1 MKLTREEFDYVVET
15 LKTTAMSNS
24 TLFNIGMMMMVGTD
38 DKEKRA
44 EIEKR
49 TEKVKKEELKKST
62 IILGKLYAMESEL
75 VEE

>member
-1 MKLTREEFDYVVET
+1 MKLTREEFDYVVAT
-15 LKTTAMSNS
+15 LKTTAISTS
-24 TLFNIGMMMMVGTD
+24 TLFNIGMMMLVGND

-44 EIEKR
+44 EIEERSDKIKR
-49 TEKVKKEELKKST
+49 EELKKST

>member
-15 LKTTAMSNS
+15 LKTSAMSTS
-24 TLFNIGMMMMVGTD
+24 TLFNIGMMMIVGKD
-38 DKEKRA
+38 DDEKRA
-44 EIEKR
+44 EIEERSK
-49 TEKVKKEELKKST
+49 KIKKEELKKSA

>member
-15 LKTTAMSNS
+15 LKTSAMSTS
-24 TLFNIGMMMMVGTD
+24 TLFNIGMMMIVGKD
-38 DKEKRA
+38 DEEKRA
-44 EIEKR
+44 EIEERSK
-49 TEKVKKEELKKST
+49 KIKKEELKKSA

>member
-15 LKTTAMSNS
+15 LKTSAMSTS
-24 TLFNIGMMMMVGTD
+24 TLFNIGMMMIVGKD
-38 DKEKRA
+38 DEEKRA
-44 EIEKR
+44 EIEERSNKI
-49 TEKVKKEELKKST
+49 KKEELKKSA

>member
-15 LKTTAMSNS
+15 LKTSAMSTS
-24 TLFNIGMMMMVGTD
+24 TLFYIGMMMIVGKD
-38 DKEKRA
+38 DEEKRA
-44 EIEKR
+44 EIEERSK
-49 TEKVKKEELKKST
+49 KIKKEELKKSA

>member
-15 LKTTAMSNS
+15 LKTSAMSNS
-24 TLFNIGMMMMVGTD
+24 TLFNIGMMMLVGKD
-38 DKEKRA
+38 NEEKRV
-44 EIEKR
+44 EIEER
-49 TEKVKKEELKKST
+49 SEKIKKDELKKSS